1 MYLKKITVHPGV
13 QLVEYVRG
21 EFTRVLEPGQHRRP
35 SKATYLPVQTRAQIT
50 SMPVQEVPTA
60 DGLTLRVSTAA
71 LWTVADARRFV
82 EVASNPVDHVYLA
95 VQVALRDLVVAAEV
109 AESAALVRRDGPAV
123 LLAAARAAAEP
134 LGVDVHAVVV
144 KDVLIP
150 VEVRSAQAELVTA
163 RTRGQAELEKA
174 RAESAALRSLANA
187 AKLLDDHPALAQLR
201 LVQALPYGSK
211 LELSVGDGVA
221 GTD

>member
-21 EFTRVLEPGQHRRP
+21 SFTRVLGAGRHGRP
-35 SKATYLPVQTRAQIT
+35 FKATYLPVQTRAQIT
-50 SMPVQEVPTA
+50 TMPVQEVPTA
-60 DGLTLRVSTAA
+60 DGLTMRVSTAV
-71 LWTVADARRFV
+71 LWTVSDARKYV
-82 EVASNPVDHVYLA
+82 ETAVQPIDHLYLA
-95 VQVALRDLVVAAEV
+95 VQVALRDLVVGAEV
-109 AESAALVRRDGPAV
+109 SESAALVRREGPAV
-123 LLAAARAAAEP
+123 LVAAARTVADP
-134 LGVDVHAVVV
+134 LGIEVVDVVV
-144 KDVLIP
+144 KDVLVPPEI
-150 VEVRSAQAELVTA
+150 RSAQADLVTA

-211 LELSVGDGVA
+211 LELSVGDG
-221 GTD
+221 D

>member
-1 MYLKKITVHPGV
+1 MYLKKITVHPGT
-13 QLVEYVRG
+13 QYVEYVRG
-21 EFTRVLEPGQHRRP
+21 SFTRVLEPGRHGRP
-35 SKATYLPVQTRAQIT
+35 FKATYVTVQTRAQIT

-60 DGLTLRVSTAA
+60 DGLTLRVSTAV
-71 LWTVADARRFV
+71 LWNVSDARRYV
-82 EVASNPVDHVYLA
+82 EVASNPVDHLYLA
-95 VQVALRDLVVAAEV
+95 VQVALRDLVVGAEV
-109 AESAALVRRDGPAV
+109 AESAARVRRDGPAA
-123 LLAAARAAAEP
+123 LLTAARAAAEP
-134 LGVDVHAVVV
+134 LGVEIGDVVV

-150 VEVRSAQAELVTA
+150 IEVRSAQAELVTA

-211 LELSVGDGVA
+211 LELSVGDG
-221 GTD
+221 D